1 MIGSLK
7 ALFENY
13 KVCHRDLKPEN
24 ILVLEDDETLLI
36 DFGSALKFKSE
47 TKGFSSVVGTENY
60 MAPEIIIKGDRIL
73 DEEVSKLRIPKLTL
87 KQAT

>member
-36 DFGSALKFKSE
+36 DFGSALK
-47 TKGFSSVVGTENY
+47 V
-60 MAPEIIIKGDRIL
+60 
-73 DEEVSKLRIPKLTL
+73 
-87 KQAT
+87 